1 MAEHKQCDQCKQY
14 SDHFPRRYRG
24 KRFCGSCYWYFF
36 IKRECSEC
44 HQIKRIHRAEKR
56 PLCYHCYSKVTPCS
70 RCGRVGRP
78 VGKCLETGI
87 LCNSCANAFRP
98 DGKCSLCGRI
108 ATVSIGK
115 KFGIDT
121 PICDTCRNQL
131 HSKCPNCGI
140 RGVLHETDSGMH
152 LCYRCAN
159 DITYFCKSCHEPIKG
174 AEKSYCK
181 QCYAIRRN
189 NKRTEINAAS
199 FSAPETEKLFRN
211 FIDWLTNNVGPEK
224 SAQTQNRYAELFIAI
239 QHAPTNWPSD
249 VFFLAT
255 IDGGFLRKSSKP
267 RLYLESIGVQFNAV
281 ALKDAMDLRTINNNL
296 VSIRQNCGDKYLADV
311 GSFFDNRFK
320 EYRDGKTKMLTIRIE
335 SSAVMRLFE
344 RVTRLGHIDKALM
357 ALSITSPGLR
367 CSLGAFLSCLKP
379 KCNTSIAFANFDLEQ
394 RLAFLVAELR
404 GGNQSPKVTRQYIM
418 LCLQV
423 FHSMPLSFEEQNLSV
438 RKLSDGF
445 CVFYGSKFYWV
456 PSAIPY
462 SDTN

>member
-159 DITYFCKSCHEPIKG
+159 GITYYCKSCHEPIKG

-367 CSLGAFLSCLKP
+367 CALGTFINFLNGRQNVLFAFP
-379 KCNTSIAFANFDLEQ
+379 EADTEQ
-394 RLAFLVAELR
+394 RLAFLVKQL
-404 GGNQSPKVTRQYIM
+404 QSGRFSSSSFREYLQ
-418 LCLQV
+418 LCLQLL
-423 FHSMPLSFEEQNLSV
+423 HNLNNTVQMDIQFTKDSA
-438 RKLSDGF
+438 GF
-445 CVFYGSKFYWV
+445 LIEIEHERYWL
-456 PSAIPY
+456 PTWPNS
-462 SDTN
+462 N

>member
-56 PLCYHCYSKVTPCS
+56 PLCYHCYSKVTPCA
-70 RCGRVGRP
+70 RCGRIGRP

-115 KFGIDT
+115 KFGIDK
-121 PICDTCRNQL
+121 PICDTCRNRL

-159 DITYFCKSCHEPIKG
+159 GITYYCKSCHEPIKG

-189 NKRTEINAAS
+189 DKRTEINAAS
-199 FSAPETEKLFRN
+199 FSTLETEKLFRD

-224 SAQTQNRYAELFIAI
+224 SAQTQNRYAEFFIAI

-249 VFFLAT
+249 VFFLTT

-267 RLYLESIGVQFNAV
+267 RLYLESIGVRFDAS

-296 VSIRQNCGDKYLADV
+296 MLIRHNCGDKYLAQV
-311 GSFFDNRFK
+311 NSFFDNRLE
-320 EYRDGKTKMLTIRIE
+320 EYRGGKTKMLTIRIE

-344 RVTRLGHIDKALM
+344 YFVKLKDLDISLRAISTE
-357 ALSITSPGLR
+357 SPGLR
-367 CSLGAFLSCLKP
+367 CTLVAFLHFLSTHHNETFAFP
-379 KCNTSIAFANFDLEQ
+379 KTDIEQ
-394 RLAFLVAELR
+394 RLVYLVRSFR
-404 GGNQSPKVTRQYIM
+404 GREVSSRHLTFYGH
-418 LCLQV
+418 LCMAV
-423 FHSMPLSFEEQNLSV
+423 FHSLEMNPNNHLDISIAG
-438 RKLSDGF
+438 DGF
-445 CVFYGSKFYWV
+445 NVLFGGQNYWI
-456 PSAIPY
+456 PS
-462 SDTN
+462 SN

>member
-131 HSKCPNCGI
+131 HPKCPNCGI

-159 DITYFCKSCHEPIKG
+159 GITYYCKSCHEPIKG
-174 AEKSYCK
+174 AERSYCK

-189 NKRTEINAAS
+189 DKRTEINAAS
-199 FSAPETEKLFRN
+199 FSAPETEKLFRD

-224 SAQTQNRYAELFIAI
+224 SAQTQNRYAEFFIAI
-239 QHAPTNWPSD
+239 QHAPSSWPSD
-249 VFFLAT
+249 VFFLTT
-255 IDGGFLRKSSKP
+255 IEGGFLRKSSKP
-267 RLYLESIGVQFNAV
+267 RLYLESIGVRFDAS

-296 VSIRQNCGDKYLADV
+296 MSTRENCGDKYLAQV
-311 GSFFDNRFK
+311 NSFFDNRLE
-320 EYRDGKTKMLTIRIE
+320 EYRGGKTKMLTIRIE
-335 SSAVMRLFE
+335 SSAIMRLFE
-344 RVTRLGHIDKALM
+344 CNARSNDINKALQM
-357 ALSITSPGLR
+357 LVLRSPGLQ
-367 CSLGAFLSCLKP
+367 CSISRFLTWVGESLNLIYSYPELTSEFHLKYLLRRYLSQTGRVPDIFVYLTTSLSYFHGVTGLQNSLVNYSVDEDGIIVFLG
-379 KCNTSIAFANFDLEQ
+379 
-394 RLAFLVAELR
+394 
-404 GGNQSPKVTRQYIM
+404 
-418 LCLQV
+418 
-423 FHSMPLSFEEQNLSV
+423 
-438 RKLSDGF
+438 RKQF
-445 CVFYGSKFYWV
+445 WV
-456 PSAIPY
+456 PLPP
-462 SDTN
+462 NFNK

>member
-56 PLCYHCYSKVTPCS
+56 PLCYRCYSKVTPCS

-78 VGKCLETGI
+78 VGNCLETGI

-131 HSKCPNCGI
+131 HPKCPNCGI

-159 DITYFCKSCHEPIKG
+159 GITYYCKSCHEPIKG
-174 AEKSYCK
+174 AERSYCK

-189 NKRTEINAAS
+189 DKRTEINAAS
-199 FSAPETEKLFRN
+199 FSAPETEKLFRD

-224 SAQTQNRYAELFIAI
+224 SAQTQNRYAEFFKSI
-239 QHAPTNWPSD
+239 QYAPASWPND
-249 VFFLAT
+249 VFFLTT

-267 RLYLESIGVQFNAV
+267 RLYLESIGVRFDAS

-296 VSIRQNCGDKYLADV
+296 MSIRENCGDEYRAQV
-311 GSFFDNRFK
+311 GSFFDNRLK
-320 EYRDGKTKMLTIRIE
+320 EYRDGKTKMLTTRIE
-335 SSAVMRLFE
+335 SSAVMKLFE
-344 RVTRLGHIDKALM
+344 YATRLDNIHKGLKAL
-357 ALSITSPGLR
+357 AITSPGLR
-367 CSLGAFLSCLKP
+367 CSLLSFLCHLSGGNNLQLAFP
-379 KCNTSIAFANFDLEQ
+379 EINFEL
-394 RLAFLVAELR
+394 RLAHLLKQSNSRLNDSPYFLEYISVCLNVFHFLDELQI
-404 GGNQSPKVTRQYIM
+404 NEE
-418 LCLQV
+418 QV
-423 FHSMPLSFEEQNLSV
+423 FAVN
-438 RKLSDGF
+438 DGF
-445 CVFYGSKFYWV
+445 NVRFQNKLYWV
-456 PSAIPY
+456 PRPHKYPI
-462 SDTN
+462 N

>member
-78 VGKCLETGI
+78 VGKCLESGI

-131 HSKCPNCGI
+131 HPKCPNCGI

-159 DITYFCKSCHEPIKG
+159 GITYYCKSCHEPIKG
-174 AEKSYCK
+174 AERSYCK

-189 NKRTEINAAS
+189 DKRTEINAAS
-199 FSAPETEKLFRN
+199 FSAPETEKLFRD

-224 SAQTQNRYAELFIAI
+224 SAQTQNRYAEFFKSI
-239 QHAPTNWPSD
+239 QYAPASWPSD
-249 VFFLAT
+249 VFFLTT

-267 RLYLESIGVQFNAV
+267 RLYLESIDVRFNV
-281 ALKDAMDLRTINNNL
+281 SALKDAMDLRTINNNL
-296 VSIRQNCGDKYLADV
+296 MSIRENCGDEFRAQAKSY
-311 GSFFDNRFK
+311 FDNRLE
-320 EYRDGKTKMLTIRIE
+320 EYRDGKTKMLTIRFE
-335 SSAVMRLFE
+335 SSAVLKLLE
-344 RVTRLGHIDKALM
+344 HVTRLGQINKALM

-367 CSLGAFLSCLKP
+367 CTLGSFISFLNDHQNVLLTFPEADSQ
-379 KCNTSIAFANFDLEQ
+379 Q
-394 RLAFLVAELR
+394 RLAFLVKQL
-404 GGNQSPKVTRQYIM
+404 QSGKLHSSYFRQYVQ
-418 LCLQV
+418 LCLLLL
-423 FHSMPLSFEEQNLSV
+423 HNLDTSAL
-438 RKLSDGF
+438 KDIQIKKDPSGF
-445 CVFYGSKFYWV
+445 LVEIEHECYWL
-456 PSAIPY
+456 PNWSNSNYPE
-462 SDTN
+462 